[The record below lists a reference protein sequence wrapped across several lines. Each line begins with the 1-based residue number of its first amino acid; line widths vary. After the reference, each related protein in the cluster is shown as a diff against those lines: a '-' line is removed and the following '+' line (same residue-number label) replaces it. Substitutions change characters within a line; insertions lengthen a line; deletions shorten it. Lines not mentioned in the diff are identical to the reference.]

1 VIINAI
7 PPTTPPIIGAI
18 GIRDLVVV
26 LAEPPELEPPDE
38 LEPEPPVLVAP
49 GPAVGFVP
57 VAAPPILVS
66 ADGVTM
72 LYQIY
77 V

>member
-1 VIINAI
+1 
-7 PPTTPPIIGAI
+7 
-18 GIRDLVVV
+18 V